1 MADRNEITTY
11 LLQLFQPEKF
21 HDSSLNG
28 LQVTGTDE
36 VTGICL
42 GVDACRG
49 LFDAAV
55 EKKLNYIVVHHGF
68 FWGTPFAISPMWG
81 KRYQTLLN
89 NELSLF
95 AVHLPMDA
103 NPEIGHNILI
113 AKHLGLDHLAPF
125 GHYKGIPIGYH
136 GRFSKSL
143 SLDKV
148 RSRLVAQFGKGIHL
162 LPFGKNII
170 STVGVVSGAAATPEI
185 LDEAARLGLDL
196 YVTGETDHTSFHTI
210 KELGL
215 NVAFCGH
222 YETEKTSLLTLKEL
236 LQEKFNVPAEFIHLP
251 TGL

>member
-1 MADRNEITTY
+1 MAKQREITNY
-11 LLQLFQPEKF
+11 LLELFQPEKF

-28 LQVTGTDE
+28 LQVTGSDE

-42 GVDACRG
+42 GVDACRD
-49 LFDAAV
+49 LFAAAI

-81 KRYQTLLN
+81 ERYRALLN
-89 NELSLF
+89 NGLSLF

-113 AKHLGLDHLAPF
+113 AKHLGLDRLSPF
-125 GHYKGIPIGYH
+125 GHYKGIPIGFH
-136 GRFSKSL
+136 GRFTRAL
-143 SLDKV
+143 PMDEV
-148 RSRLVAQFGKGIHL
+148 HARLTKQFGNGIHL
-162 LPFGKNII
+162 LPFGKDLI
-170 STVGVVSGAAATPEI
+170 STVGVVSGAAATSDI
-185 LDEAARLGLDL
+185 LDEAARLKLDL
-196 YVTGETDHTSFHTI
+196 FVTGETDHTAFHAV

-236 LQEKFNVPAEFIHLP
+236 LMERFNIPAEFISLP

>member
-1 MADRNEITTY
+1 MAERNKITDY
-11 LLQLFQPEKF
+11 LMQTFQPEKF

-28 LQVTGTDE
+28 LQVTGSDE

-42 GVDACRG
+42 GVDACQD
-49 LFDAAV
+49 LFEAAV
-55 EKKLNYIVVHHGF
+55 EKKFNYIVVHHGF

-89 NELSLF
+89 NGLSLF

-113 AKHLGLDHLAPF
+113 SKHLGLDHLSPF
-125 GHYKGIPIGYH
+125 GHYKGVPIGFH
-136 GRFSKSL
+136 GRFTKPL
-143 SLDKV
+143 PMAEVQL
-148 RSRLVAQFGKGIHL
+148 RLKKQFGDGIHL
-162 LPFGKNII
+162 LPFGKDTI
-170 STVGVVSGAAATPEI
+170 SKVGVVSGAAATQEI
-185 LDEAARLGLDL
+185 LDEAARLGIDL
-196 YVTGETDHTSFHTI
+196 FVTGETDHTAFHTV

-236 LQEKFNVPAEFIHLP
+236 LEERFNVPAEFIILP

>member
-1 MADRNEITTY
+1 MANRNKITDY
-11 LLQLFQPEKF
+11 LLRTFHPENF

-28 LQVTGTDE
+28 LQVTGDDD

-42 GVDACRG
+42 GVDACQD

-68 FWGTPFAISPMWG
+68 FWGTPFAVSPMWA
-81 KRYQTLLN
+81 KRYRTLLN
-89 NELSLF
+89 NGLSLF

-125 GHYKGIPIGYH
+125 GHYKGTPIGFH
-136 GRFSKSL
+136 GRFTTPIPMDTVKAL
-143 SLDKV
+143 LAK
-148 RSRLVAQFGKGIHL
+148 QFGEGIHH
-162 LPFGKNII
+162 LPFGKDTI
-170 STVGVVSGAAATPEI
+170 STVGVVSGAAATPDI
-185 LDEAARLGLDL
+185 LDEAARLNLDL
-196 YVTGETDHTSFHTI
+196 FVTGETDHTAFHAI

-236 LQEKFNVPAEFIHLP
+236 LQEKFNVPAEFITLP

>member
-1 MADRNEITTY
+1 MASRNEITSY
-11 LLQLFQPEKF
+11 LLQMFQPEKF
-21 HDSSLNG
+21 QDSSLNG
-28 LQVTGTDE
+28 LQVTGADTI
-36 VTGICL
+36 TGICL
-42 GVDACRG
+42 GVDACRD

-81 KRYQTLLN
+81 KRYQALLN

-113 AKHLGLDHLAPF
+113 SKHLGMDHLSPF

-136 GRFSKSL
+136 GHFSKPL
-143 SLDKV
+143 PLDEV
-148 RSRLVAQFGKGIHL
+148 RSRLVAQFGTGIHL
-162 LPFGKNII
+162 LPFGKDII

-196 YVTGETDHTSFHTI
+196 YVTGETDHTAFHTV

-236 LQEKFNVPAEFIHLP
+236 LQEKFNIPAEFMHLP